1 MFLRPDLA
9 LYVIEYVLK
18 KREIK
23 INGILG
29 RPVEREVLDRGHK

>member
-1 MFLRPDLA
+1 MFLRSDLA
-9 LYVIEYVLK
+9 LYLIEYVLK

-29 RPVEREVLDRGHK
+29 RPVGRDVLDKGHK